1 MAVANRAWAAWRNGE
16 EEQATAD
23 ALGALDTWRRLPFRY
38 IFDWTALWPLVA
50 MAVASGRAG
59 EAVEHA
65 RGMLAPQQMLLQE
78 PARTAVGNA
87 VGASDA
93 CEPAETERWLRQALR
108 AASEA
113 GYL

>member
-1 MAVANRAWAAWRNGE
+1 MAVANRAWVAWRNGE

-38 IFDWTALWPLVA
+38 IFDWTALWLLVA
-50 MAVASGRAG
+50 VAVASGRVG
-59 EAVEHA
+59 DAVEHT

-78 PARTAVGNA
+78 PVRTAVGNA
-87 VGASDA
+87 VGAWDA
-93 CEPAETERWLRQALR
+93 GEPAAAEGRLRQALR